1 MCVCGG
7 GGGGRLISDWA
18 LVTEAYNRAGREF
31 GWGGGGGADNWKG
44 YRWAGGG
51 DFQLNEDV
59 SNLTQ
64 FVKYVNFKNIC
75 S

>member
-1 MCVCGG
+1 MW

-31 GWGGGGGADNWKG
+31 GGGGGGGADNWKG

-51 DFQLNEDV
+51 DFQLNIRCFEFNPV
-59 SNLTQ
+59 CE
-64 FVKYVNFKNIC
+64 IC
-75 S
+75 EF